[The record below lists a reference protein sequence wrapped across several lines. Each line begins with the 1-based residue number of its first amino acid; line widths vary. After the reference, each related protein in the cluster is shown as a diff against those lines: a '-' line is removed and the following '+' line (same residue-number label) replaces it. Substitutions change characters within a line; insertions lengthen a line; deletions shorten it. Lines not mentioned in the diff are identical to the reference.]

1 VRVCRGIET
10 LCLILRAVRYKRVGV
25 LGLVDALGMDV
36 DGEQLGVLLLCCYCA
51 AIVLLLCC

>member
-1 VRVCRGIET
+1 MCRGIET